1 MLRRVNQRY
10 RVASRARLAESGL
23 GDLPQPGYWALMV
36 LARGGT
42 EASRLMDEM
51 GVSKQAVSKLVDIL
65 VAGGFVDRRPNDD
78 DRRRSD
84 LLLTARGRKAV
95 GVIED
100 AARSIEEAIV
110 AEIGAESFADLVRM
124 LAQLA
129 RWEG

>member
-1 MLRRVNQRY
+1 
-10 RVASRARLAESGL
+10 
-23 GDLPQPGYWALMV
+23 MV